1 MPFFLE
7 DAVDEW
13 MAEEDPSYNESL
25 VTMRQSRDTMN
36 RLRSA
41 RGFFKGKIDGVLE
54 ESSGPSIRQRT
65 KPTSREVQELRSYR
79 PRFNRLSADAG

>member
-1 MPFFLE
+1 MGAGRPGCYWYEWSDDQYSYVCYDSSETRDDSDAFLLE

-36 RLRSA
+36 RH
-41 RGFFKGKIDGVLE
+41 
-54 ESSGPSIRQRT
+54 PS
-65 KPTSREVQELRSYR
+65 
-79 PRFNRLSADAG
+79 

>member
-1 MPFFLE
+1 MWVQDDQGYWYEWSDEQHSYVCYDDFSETHDESDAFFLE

-41 RGFFKGKIDGVLE
+41 RGFFKRKD
-54 ESSGPSIRQRT
+54 
-65 KPTSREVQELRSYR
+65 
-79 PRFNRLSADAG
+79 